1 MVGWKKMLLP
11 LPLREGARGSG
22 RHEVAPA
29 PAPSHLPLGA
39 GE

>member
-11 LPLREGARGSG
+11 LPLREGARGKG
-22 RHEVAPA
+22 RHEVA